1 VSERIVQVNGNA
13 SAVVRILDARR
24 ATFGTDLA
32 YVFGRNVARAREE
45 NEKITGSPDGVVV
58 RR

>member
-1 VSERIVQVNGNA
+1 MSGGA
-13 SAVVRILDARR
+13 STVVRVLDARR

-32 YVFGRNVARAREE
+32 YVFGRNVSRAREE
-45 NEKITGSPDGVVV
+45 NEKVTESPDGVVV